1 MRPVLSVLSLSAF
14 LLVLSLTQSA
24 SLRVADTPYSVGSHM
39 VPDISADILRPKV
52 VVSHSISF
60 TSILHLRSHLLLLYG
75 NNVVVIFT
83 FTSLL
88 Y

>member
-1 MRPVLSVLSLSAF
+1 
-14 LLVLSLTQSA
+14 
-24 SLRVADTPYSVGSHM
+24 VADTPYSVGSHM

-52 VVSHSISF
+52 FVSHSISF